1 MKTKAIHQKQQ
12 RAKANSTLTAMQKAF
27 IALMLGAFLHSNLS
41 ANDAANP
48 CGALLCILGGQTSGE
63 CKKYYE
69 YYAYE
74 LPKSC
79 YGNAA
84 CIATKQISHL
94 KNCKMEGAPANATID
109 TNLAHS
115 YGVTGFTQNLDGKIN
130 EMGGMDGECTKSALN
145 RVESKLLRTE
155 IQQECNSEG
164 DCYNKYV
171 KIYGYRINPTPT
183 KTCQILTGQEYSVL
197 KINYTCPKTFYE
209 KVDWD
214 NGYTKQVIS
223 KADYENLASKDR
235 EYKLS
240 YKEISKKAYNALPKD
255 EKRKQEV
262 YDNEGNS
269 RTIYQQII
277 TTYYQRIWIK
287 KDCWVVEER
296 KFG

>member
-1 MKTKAIHQKQQ
+1 MKTKAINQKQQ
-12 RAKANSTLTAMQKAF
+12 RAKAISALTTMQKAF
-27 IALMLGAFLHSNLS
+27 IALMLGTLLHSNLS

-63 CKKYYE
+63 CKKYYN

-79 YGNAA
+79 KGNAA
-84 CIATKQISHL
+84 CISAKQISHL
-94 KNCKMEGAPANATID
+94 KNCKMESAPASANLPTNNAYNNSA
-109 TNLAHS
+109 TN
-115 YGVTGFTQNLDGKIN
+115 FINNLDSKIN
-130 EMGGMDGECTKSALN
+130 EASQLSGECTKSALN

-155 IQQECNSEG
+155 IQQECNSDG
-164 DCYNKYV
+164 DCYNRYV
-171 KIYGYRINPTPT
+171 KIYGYRINPNPT
-183 KTCQILTGQEYSVL
+183 KTCQILTGQEYSIL
-197 KINYTCPKTFYE
+197 KISYTCPKSFYE

-223 KADYENLASKDR
+223 RADYENLASKDR

-240 YKEISKKAYNALPKD
+240 YKEISYKVYKDLPNN

-262 YDNEGNS
+262 YDSEGNS

>member
-1 MKTKAIHQKQQ
+1 MKTKAIHQKQ
-12 RAKANSTLTAMQKAF
+12 KANSTLTAIQKAF

-79 YGNAA
+79 YGNAV
-84 CIATKQISHL
+84 CIATKQITHL

-145 RVESKLLRTE
+145 RVESKLLRT
-155 IQQECNSEG
+155 
-164 DCYNKYV
+164 DKYV

-240 YKEISKKAYNALPKD
+240 YKEISEKAYNALPKD